1 MKKQLTPRQSLL
13 RDMPYP
19 FLSFLI
25 RNKQLA
31 RYCTNYLEYNTYAVD
46 CTFNWSKT
54 RGGRNYFK
62 HVRDLWLNECNKKE
76 VL

>member
-1 MKKQLTPRQSLL
+1 
-13 RDMPYP
+13 MPYP

-31 RYCTNYLEYNTYAVD
+31 KYCENYLEYNTYA
-46 CTFNWSKT
+46 

>member
-31 RYCTNYLEYNTYAVD
+31 KYCENYLEYNTYA
-46 CTFNWSKT
+46 